1 MSQMKKGNR
10 MIVFLMILRL
20 FAGLSAARDIEIT
33 DSGIYPIK
41 RLDTGMTFYVQLN
54 NRANRPVVVRSQMI
68 NCCEIITPEDVDC
81 EHIRLIGD
89 HVGILP
95 PGKSNVTLVWPT
107 LYLHDR
113 RGECEIGITYN
124 TDGSSNLLRQKIS
137 FDTYV
142 SNQSVPDILKGYY
155 EANEVKRC
163 SSVDEDSLD
172 SCQPVKCLIKYS
184 GKRNFFNKS
193 LRRCQPVVVWVPDS
207 GEAADSNIICHNG
220 RQDNVTGM
228 CICNEGWGTHQ
239 IDSLESST
247 ESIHMCNFKTSPF
260 SRVTNTGYST
270 TSLVI
275 LTVIIVS
282 LLFFVL
288 CCVMTLVTQDY
299 SSPPGAGVEL
309 RSVLQQTS
317 SRSSFDGSLERLIP
331 PSSRM
336 EGRKKKFDKFGDSY
350 IRLTH

>member
-20 FAGLSAARDIEIT
+20 FAD
-33 DSGIYPIK
+33 
-41 RLDTGMTFYVQLN
+41 VQLN

-124 TDGSSNLLRQKIS
+124 TD
-137 FDTYV
+137 
-142 SNQSVPDILKGYY
+142 
-155 EANEVKRC
+155 
-163 SSVDEDSLD
+163 DSLD

>member
-1 MSQMKKGNR
+1 MKKGNR
-10 MIVFLMILRL
+10 MIVFLVMLEL
-20 FAGLSAARDIEIT
+20 FAGRCAAGDIEIT

-54 NRANRPVVVRSQMI
+54 NRGNHPVVVRSQMI
-68 NCCEIITPEDVDC
+68 NCCEIITPDDVDC

-155 EANEVKRC
+155 EASEVKRC
-163 SSVDEDSLD
+163 ASVDEDSLD
-172 SCQPVKCLIKYS
+172 SCQPVKCLVKYS

-193 LRRCQPVVVWVPDS
+193 LRRCQPMFVWVPDS
-207 GEAADSNIICHNG
+207 GETADSNIICHNG

-228 CICNEGWGTHQ
+228 CICEEGWSTHQ
-239 IDSLESST
+239 IDSLESTT
-247 ESIHMCNFKTSPF
+247 ESIHMCNFKTSSF

-331 PSSRM
+331 PRSRID
-336 EGRKKKFDKFGDSY
+336 GRKQKFGDSY